1 MITNTEPLWSYL
13 QDLRD
18 SDMDA
23 AVYPTR
29 NGDRYAL
36 RVVDSEDPGKGLAFL
51 AAFSSKLRE
60 ADRPEDG
67 AGRLKATK
75 ALNAMLNDEHAANQ
89 YVVCY
94 CVIDKESLEKFPQ
107 YTEEDRG
114 KTFLMIAGV
123 NAAVSDEQ
131 TYADADK
138 EPATAKS
145 DSRTASG
152 GRGSRGGRRVS

>member
-13 QDLRD
+13 KDLRD
-18 SDMDA
+18 SDMDV

-36 RVVDSEDPGKGLAFL
+36 RVVDSEDPKTGLAFL
-51 AAFSSKLRE
+51 AAFSSKIRV

-67 AGRLKATK
+67 AGRLKATR
-75 ALNAMLNDEHAANQ
+75 ALNAMLKDEHAANQ

-94 CVIDKESLEKFPQ
+94 CVIDDESLEKFPQ
-107 YTEEDRG
+107 YTKDDRG
-114 KTFLMIAGV
+114 RTFLMIAV
-123 NAAVSDEQ
+123 SKTAVSDEQ

-138 EPATAKS
+138 EPATAAS
-145 DSRTASG
+145 DAPARD
-152 GRGSRGGRRVS
+152 SRGGRRVK